1 MFQGYLKV
9 MLQIADGAVPISGE
23 SVYVKTQG
31 FTQNDDM
38 GFNSSF
44 SVDERNYDYRLTTDA
59 SGTTQTVAIE
69 APDPAMSQN
78 EFDNSIPYSVVDI
91 YTNVPGYY
99 PVRILNAQIYAN
111 QISVLPIRLTPL
123 SKDYTNAQGGTIV
136 YAIPPNA
143 LLTTEVREHM
153 SFPEDVAES
162 LVVGEVTIP
171 EYVTVHL
178 GRPNQAAE
186 NVYVSFPDYVKNVA
200 SSEIFPT
207 WPEETLRANILAI
220 VSLTLNRIFTEWYPS
235 QGYDFDITNSTQF
248 DQSFVPGRNIFE
260 NISRLVDELFNTY
273 IVRIGYISPLFA
285 AYCDGRRTTCN
296 GMLQWGS
303 ERLGSQGYT
312 ALAILKYYYGNDIEL
327 QTTDNISD
335 ITRSYPGYPLSLG
348 AEGPEVEWIRRQL
361 YRISFNYPLIPRINP
376 VLRVFDSGLDSAVRT
391 FQEIFDLAVDG
402 IVGKATW
409 YRISYVYSSILKL
422 GELTSGGET
431 GGIPTDPPT
440 ETVQRGNTSRAVA
453 RLQFILAYISLFY
466 TNISTPA
473 LDGIFGAGTEA
484 SVRQFQE
491 YFGLPVTGIVT
502 AQDWQRLYEVYNSV
516 LETVAPSLG
525 EQGYPGTP
533 LRRGSRGDSV
543 RLIQTYLNTISDTY
557 PIIPKIEADGVFGQA
572 TENAVRAFQQRFFI
586 QPTGVVDAATWGQ
599 IVEEYNF
606 LTRQN

>member
-9 MLQIADGAVPISGE
+9 ILQTADGAVPLSDE
-23 SVYVKTQG
+23 SVFIKTQG
-31 FTQNDDM
+31 FTQNENM
-38 GFNSSF
+38 GFDSTSAVSETNF
-44 SVDERNYDYRLTTDA
+44 DYRLTTDA
-59 SGTTQTVAIE
+59 SGTTQTVGIE
-69 APDPAMSQN
+69 APDPAMSLN

-91 YTNVPGYY
+91 FTNVPGYY
-99 PVRILNAQIYAN
+99 PVRIKNAQIYAN
-111 QISVLPIRLTPL
+111 QISVLPINMTPV
-123 SKDYTNAQGGTIV
+123 SSDYTNSQRGVIV
-136 YAIPPNA
+136 YSIPPNA
-143 LLTTEVREHM
+143 LLTTQVRE
-153 SFPEDVAES
+153 PEYFSPEVAES
-162 LVVGEVTIP
+162 LVIGEVTIP
-171 EYVTVHL
+171 EYISVHL
-178 GRPNQAAE
+178 GKPDEAAE
-186 NVYVSFPDYVKNVA
+186 NVYVSFPDYIKNVA

-207 WPEETLRANILAI
+207 WQEETLRANILAI
-220 VSLTLNRIFTEWYPS
+220 ISLTLNRIFTEWYPS
-235 QGYDFDITNSTQF
+235 KGYDFDITNSTQF

-260 NISRLVDELFNTY
+260 NISRLVDEIFNTY

-285 AYCDGRRTTCN
+285 SYCDGRRTNCN

-312 ALAILKYYYGNDIEL
+312 ALAILKYYYGDDIEL
-327 QTTDNISD
+327 VSTDNISG

-348 AEGPEVEWIRRQL
+348 SEGPEVEWIRRQL

-376 VLRVFDSGLDSAVRT
+376 VLRVYDSGLDSAVRT

-409 YRISYVYSSILKL
+409 YRISYVYSSVLKL
-422 GELTSGGET
+422 AELTSGGET
-431 GGIPTDPPT
+431 GGIPTEVPT
-440 ETVQRGNTSRAVA
+440 ETVRRGDSSRAVA

-466 TNISTPA
+466 TNISTPT
-473 LDGIFGAGTEA
+473 LDGIFGAGTEE

-502 AQDWQRLYEVYNSV
+502 ATDWQRLYDVYNMV
-516 LETVAPSLG
+516 IQTVAPSLG
-525 EQGYPGTP
+525 EQGYPGSP

-543 RLIQTYLNTISDTY
+543 RLIQSYLNTISDTY
-557 PIIPKIEADGVFGQA
+557 PVIPKIEADGVFGAA

-586 QPTGVVDAATWGQ
+586 QPTGVVDAVTWGQ